1 VPRCLVVALATQ
13 PAYKSGRLT
22 LHSADL
28 DNPGCFDEI
37 FKGCNGVL
45 HVSHVS
51 DYADDDYVV
60 RTCEHIVKSINDSG
74 TVSRLIFTSSIA
86 GIISEVSLSELTR
99 RPVLCKPYHHHRRRR

>member
-1 VPRCLVVALATQ
+1 MPRCLVVALATQ

-45 HVSHVS
+45 HLHLQIK
-51 DYADDDYVV
+51 YWTYQP
-60 RTCEHIVKSINDSG
+60 
-74 TVSRLIFTSSIA
+74 L
-86 GIISEVSLSELTR
+86 
-99 RPVLCKPYHHHRRRR
+99 